1 MKRLAAH
8 RFHRLEALEVKT
20 SPAVEGFS
28 SDTMPAAQI
37 FDTHTACELSQYF
50 LSDYVCNFHG
60 LKTKPGRVYAFRA
73 FFVKVD
79 LCQ

>member
-20 SPAVEGFS
+20 SPAVEGLA
-28 SDTMPAAQI
+28 SDTMPAAKI
-37 FDTHTACELSQYF
+37 FDTHSASKLAQDF

-73 FFVKVD
+73 FFVV
-79 LCQ
+79 C

>member
-1 MKRLAAH
+1 
-8 RFHRLEALEVKT
+8 
-20 SPAVEGFS
+20 
-28 SDTMPAAQI
+28 MPAAQI
-37 FDTHTACELSQYF
+37 FDTHTACELAQNLLTYF
-50 LSDYVCNFHG
+50 VCDFHG